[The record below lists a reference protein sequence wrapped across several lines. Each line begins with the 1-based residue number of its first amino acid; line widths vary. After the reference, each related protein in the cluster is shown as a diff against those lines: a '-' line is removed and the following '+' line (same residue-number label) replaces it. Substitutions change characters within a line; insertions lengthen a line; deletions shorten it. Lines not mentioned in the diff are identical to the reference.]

1 MTRPCWYP
9 SPPPGMWPSVSRSPS
24 RARKKTVEMWLLV
37 GVLLPQSTSLC
48 VCLSQSPGISSLISG
63 SLRQPRG
70 EISDSSVSFSSLPS
84 LQTWRHQLEVPLCPG
99 RSPSLP
105 LLPPPTSGETSP
117 NPQGEEGHVLCGGPG
132 AKALSLKNL
141 GATALVQTFSGQPED
156 RAPECP
162 LWEACFSPGRLFAG
176 FHCWVAWSHLLQ
188 LFLVFKPPH
197 QVLWLVTSTSLFP
210 SSPAATLGYWA
221 ES

>member
-117 NPQGEEGHVLCGGPG
+117 NPQGEEGHVLCGGLGPRLFLSKTWEQQLWFRHFPASQRTEPQSAHFGRHVSLREGFLLVSTAGWPG
-132 AKALSLKNL
+132 ATFCNSFWSLNHLTKCLGLSP
-141 GATALVQTFSGQPED
+141 VP
-156 RAPECP
+156 
-162 LWEACFSPGRLFAG
+162 
-176 FHCWVAWSHLLQ
+176 
-188 LFLVFKPPH
+188 
-197 QVLWLVTSTSLFP
+197 P
-210 SSPAATLGYWA
+210 SSPPPLQLP
-221 ES
+221 